1 MYGILVEIPKG
12 KRPLARTKRRWED
25 NIKMDLKEI
34 RWRRGLNLS
43 GSG

>member
-1 MYGILVEIPKG
+1 VYGILVGIPEG
-12 KRPLARTKRRWED
+12 KRLLARTKHRWED

-34 RWRRGLNLS
+34 EWRRGLNLS